1 MIPREDSEEC
11 WPSKQ
16 ASKQASIARQRVE
29 AWLSSLLFSTC
40 LLDSSS
46 LRSFAREGLATGNEA
61 GWHPER
67 CVHQS
72 YHITPDEGLDPD
84 TPSHTYL
91 HTYISLDSQVR
102 TVCQN
107 LVVQIIQEEFLSC
120 AIIAIHIL
128 PSSPALTPPR
138 TRKPLS
144 SETTETTVLTCHPS
158 SQMEPQKI
166 KTHTHYK
173 PVFRYA
179 SVLPVN
185 PRKHKQR
192 IQTKIVKKC
201 FPSQNA
207 D

>member
-128 PSSPALTPPR
+128 PSSPALTPPSPGNPYLAR
-138 TRKPLS
+138 QPRQPYLHAI
-144 SETTETTVLTCHPS
+144 HPAKWNPKKS
-158 SQMEPQKI
+158 KH
-166 KTHTHYK
+166 THTI
-173 PVFRYA
+173 
-179 SVLPVN
+179 N
-185 PRKHKQR
+185 PFFAMQAYF
-192 IQTKIVKKC
+192 Q
-201 FPSQNA
+201 
-207 D
+207 